1 MRSTNLFV
9 PAIVLMLSSTA
20 LIAQEQGFQPATVGD
35 KVDMAKQ
42 INAEMMRTDLAEK
55 QAQKLIQENEVRR
68 QKLQARDLES
78 QLNTSQS
85 EIDELRSRLARYETL
100 ISNSQGNRKQSSSRR
115 TAPSIPPL
123 NMRVLNILRGEG
135 VTTRARVVV
144 LGDDGSSQGE
154 FQVKIGG
161 AIQGWKVKTISANSI
176 EVSKGGQSFTYG
188 KDGMM

>member
-1 MRSTNLFV
+1 MRSTNFFV
-9 PAIVLMLSSTA
+9 PAILLMLSSTA
-20 LIAQEQGFQPATVGD
+20 LIAQEQGAQPATVGD

-100 ISNSQGNRKQSSSRR
+100 LSNSQGNRQQSSSRR
-115 TAPSIPPL
+115 AAPSIPPL

-154 FQVKIGG
+154 FQVKNGG
-161 AIQGWKVKTISANSI
+161 AIQGWKVKSINANSV

>member
-1 MRSTNLFV
+1 MRSTNFFVLF
-9 PAIVLMLSSTA
+9 ILLMLSSTT
-20 LIAQEQGFQPATVGD
+20 LVAQEQDRKPVTVGD
-35 KVDMAKQ
+35 KVDMAKK
-42 INAEMMRTDLAEK
+42 INAEIMRTDLAEK
-55 QAQKLIQENEVRR
+55 MAQKLVQENEVRR

-100 ISNSQGNRKQSSSRR
+100 ISNSQGKQNQSSGRR
-115 TAPSIPPL
+115 AAPSIPPL

-135 VTTRARVVV
+135 ITTRARVVV
-144 LGDDGSSQGE
+144 LGDDGASQGE

-161 AIQGWKVKTISANSI
+161 AIQGWRVDSINANSI